1 MDDRAGDRPL
11 SQPRSPVY
19 PAGLAASIVLLRH
32 GESMA
37 IVEGRFQGRL
47 ETPLSPLGRRQ
58 AELAGARLA
67 RPADPPRIPVPA
79 RPPVA
84 IVHSPLERAAATAEA
99 AALALREVHG
109 ATVPGL
115 RPEPGLVEIG
125 QGAWEGLHRDEV
137 VARYPAELEAWRVRP
152 AEANAPGGESLPAAD
167 RRVRRALEGVV
178 AGLAAAVPGE
188 GPDRTSVGGYPAGH
202 GSDTPW
208 ALLVAHDGI
217 FKVALL
223 ALLDLPLERFWTFPW
238 ALTGISVVELVAGRA
253 VLRAHNL
260 TDHLGPL
267 QGRAAEPGTVA
278 AEVRS
283 EDEAAS
289 RERAGSL

>member
-1 MDDRAGDRPL
+1 
-11 SQPRSPVY
+11 
-19 PAGLAASIVLLRH
+19 
-32 GESMA
+32 MA

-58 AELAGARLA
+58 AELAGGRLA

-79 RPPVA
+79 RAPVA
-84 IVHSPLERAAATAEA
+84 ILHSPLERAAATATA
-99 AALALREVHG
+99 AALALRAVHG
-109 ATVPGL
+109 AAVPGL
-115 RPEPGLVEIG
+115 RPEPGLLEIG
-125 QGAWEGLHRDEV
+125 QGDWEGLHRDEV
-137 VARYPAELEAWRVRP
+137 VARYPAELEAWRLRP
-152 AEANAPGGESLPAAD
+152 AEANAPGGESIRAAD
-167 RRVRRALEGVV
+167 RRVRTALAAVV
-178 AGLAAAVPGE
+178 AGLAGAVPGQ
-188 GPDRTSVGGYPAGH
+188 GPDGTSVGGYPAGH
-202 GSDTPW
+202 GTDTPW
-208 ALLVAHDGI
+208 ALLVGHDGI

-238 ALTGISVVELVAGRA
+238 ALTGISVVEIVSGRA

-267 QGRAAEPGTVA
+267 QDRAAEPGTIA